1 MASTVDNYIS
11 NEDRSNKSAEDYI
24 KNGLKLK
31 SGIECEQNLE
41 EAVQSFKQAAEM
53 GSAEAMRYLGISY
66 TYGAGVPQDNA
77 SATNWYRKAA
87 DRGDADAMYRL
98 FRNLST
104 GTGCAVDIAEADKWL
119 KRASDK
125 GFAEAVS
132 TYNRFQQSGKLYKDL
147 EEPAVELQDGKRAKS
162 INLEKVSPSSKLAV
176 QETSDSG
183 SIFVESQSWEKIVT
197 QRSASLMIIVYAF
210 AGGILGALLKSVYEK
225 NIYVMGSYN
234 LISNFSTAQG
244 FATFMAVIGALL
256 GLGIGILF
264 SKLISKVHETILL
277 YIPILFL
284 PLIIMGSSSL
294 IMGVVNGVVG
304 LAVTIAQIAAYVVA
318 GYSLLGSSSNR

>member
-1 MASTVDNYIS
+1 
-11 NEDRSNKSAEDYI
+11 
-24 KNGLKLK
+24 
-31 SGIECEQNLE
+31 
-41 EAVQSFKQAAEM
+41 
-53 GSAEAMRYLGISY
+53 
-66 TYGAGVPQDNA
+66 
-77 SATNWYRKAA
+77 
-87 DRGDADAMYRL
+87 
-98 FRNLST
+98 
-104 GTGCAVDIAEADKWL
+104 
-119 KRASDK
+119 
-125 GFAEAVS
+125 
-132 TYNRFQQSGKLYKDL
+132 
-147 EEPAVELQDGKRAKS
+147 
-162 INLEKVSPSSKLAV
+162 
-176 QETSDSG
+176 
-183 SIFVESQSWEKIVT
+183 
-197 QRSASLMIIVYAF
+197 
-210 AGGILGALLKSVYEK
+210 
-225 NIYVMGSYN
+225 MGSYN